1 MQTNHSTQQL
11 EPQNWVYNHKRY
23 LHNVAF
29 RKLPQDLVEDIVQET
44 FLAALKSAHRFK
56 GNSTERVWL
65 TSILKFKIAD
75 HYRSTSK
82 MKNFPKD
89 DLETLLTSPKNK
101 NQGNAYAHDS
111 ILDNING
118 EDLKLVL
125 DSAMGILSTR
135 EQEIIK
141 LKENGYNTD
150 AICEKL
156 QISRSHCWV
165 LLHRARKKLQQ
176 HLSKNW

>member
-1 MQTNHSTQQL
+1 MQINQSIQQL
-11 EPQNWVYNHKRY
+11 EPQNWVCNHKRY

-29 RKLPQDLVEDIVQET
+29 KKLPQDLVEDIVQET

-56 GNSTERVWL
+56 GNSSERVWL

-75 HYRSTSK
+75 HYRSASK
-82 MKNFPKD
+82 MKNYPKD
-89 DLETLLTSPKNK
+89 NLEAALSSSKNK
-101 NQGNAYAHDS
+101 SSWSEYTYDPIFES
-111 ILDNING
+111 ING
-118 EDLKLVL
+118 DDLKLVL
-125 DSAMGILSTR
+125 NSAMGILSPR

-141 LKENGYNTD
+141 LKEDGYNTE